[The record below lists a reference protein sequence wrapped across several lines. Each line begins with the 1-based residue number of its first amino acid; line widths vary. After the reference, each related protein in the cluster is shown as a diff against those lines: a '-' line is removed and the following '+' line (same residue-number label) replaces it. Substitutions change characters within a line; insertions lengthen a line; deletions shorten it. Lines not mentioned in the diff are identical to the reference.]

1 MNSSS
6 EMGQS
11 GEATE
16 SWRSECASVACAN
29 AGQRDT
35 KACSN
40 TAPHASA
47 PNLVNRLRRRA
58 RVALKLAEMPLDIW
72 YEIKARQVERYLV
85 MLGYNRAGS
94 TLVGACLNAHPEFVV
109 NIERSVLK
117 DCIGFRRLWGSRG
130 RFVRLILE
138 HDRGRLDTGRSH
150 GGYRYAVANQWQG
163 KHTRLRAVGDKNS
176 VESTESLYTQRDM
189 LSAMRLAPLR
199 ILLILRNPYD
209 VIAARHLD
217 FLKERKSIAF
227 QSRRDFN
234 PEPAERPCVG
244 NEALMWFETLS
255 VKLRSV
261 LASFPESDILPV
273 RHEDF
278 VADPKERLRTTV
290 AFYGLDCTDD
300 YLNSCASIVFSS
312 PQQTRRKVRWTDAQ
326 IANVAKAIGKYP
338 WLEGYDFDR

>member
-1 MNSSS
+1 M
-6 EMGQS
+6 
-11 GEATE
+11 
-16 SWRSECASVACAN
+16 R
-29 AGQRDT
+29 
-35 KACSN
+35 
-40 TAPHASA
+40 PPSA
-47 PNLVNRLRRRA
+47 PNLINRLRRRA
-58 RVALKLAEMPLDIW
+58 RVALRLAEMPLDIW

-85 MLGYNRAGS
+85 TLGYNRAGS
-94 TLVGACLNAHPEFVV
+94 TLIGACLNAHPEFVV
-109 NIERSVLK
+109 SIGRSVLK
-117 DCIGFRRLWGSRG
+117 DFVAFRRLQWSSRG

-138 HDRGRLDTGRSH
+138 HDRSRLGAGRSH
-150 GGYRYAVANQWQG
+150 GGYPYAVANQWQG
-163 KHTRLRAVGDKNS
+163 KHTRLRVVGDKSS
-176 VESTESLYTQRDM
+176 VQSTESLYTRRDM

-199 ILLILRNPYD
+199 ILLVLRNPYD
-209 VIAARHLD
+209 IIAARHLD
-217 FLKERKSIAF
+217 SLKERKSIAF

-278 VADPKERLRTTV
+278 VSAPKEKLRAMV

-326 IANVAKAIGKYP
+326 IANVAQAIGKYP